1 MKSLLISLMIAYNT
15 TLRFPPRDRALFYEI
30 LACQLAAGATLKG
43 AFELLQRQIRISA
56 EVSIAARAGY
66 LAAAQGREAMSGL
79 LECRLFPREEV
90 LLLAI
95 AERQSVLLPTL
106 RRLREQHREPIGFS
120 RSVLAPNAY
129 FLTITAALV
138 VMVLQA
144 EGLLASLAT
153 TLPIETNPAYQL
165 SHWLN
170 RLLGPI
176 AVVALVLGTLVGV
189 GAQRWTGPK
198 RRWLVFF
205 ARDVELQTGMRFCAL
220 SSAFYDIGASH
231 TEILQAAMRI
241 WPSGYMHTVLSA
253 AHRRYAA
260 TGADYHQTLG
270 ETVLNPAL
278 AGTLGALTPDDQRR
292 SHARAFQAVE
302 TLQRTVLRS
311 RYDKTRLALQFA
323 LVTTIA
329 WLLLTMLIGIYS
341 LYA

>member
-1 MKSLLISLMIAYNT
+1 MKALLTSLRVAYNT

-30 LACQLAAGATLKG
+30 LECQLAAGATLKD
-43 AFELLQRQIRISA
+43 AFERLQRQIRISP
-56 EVSIAARAGY
+56 EVSVAARAGA
-66 LAAAQGREAMSGL
+66 LAAAQGRAAMGGL
-79 LECRLFPREEV
+79 TECGLFPREEA
-90 LLLAI
+90 LLLLI

-106 RRLREQHREPIGFS
+106 RRLREAHRNVISFP

-129 FLTITAALV
+129 FLTIAIALV

-144 EGLLASLAT
+144 KGLLASLGA
-153 TLPIETNPAYQL
+153 TLPIESNPAYQL

-170 RLLGPI
+170 RLIGPLSL
-176 AVVALVLGTLVGV
+176 ALIGVGVLIGV

-205 ARDVELQTGMRFCAL
+205 ARDVELQAGMRFCAL
-220 SSAFYDIGASH
+220 SAAFYDIGASN

-241 WPSGYMHTVLSA
+241 WPDGYMHAVLSA
-253 AHRRYAA
+253 AHRRYADS
-260 TGADYHQTLG
+260 GADYHRTLG
-270 ETVLNPAL
+270 ETVLDPAL
-278 AGTLGALTPDDQRR
+278 ADTLGALIPDDRRR

-311 RYDKTRLALQFA
+311 RYDKARLALQFA